1 MSVKSSG
8 AARKPTSET
17 AKPGVRPPLSLP
29 KNLSWRKKLLF
40 GVGTLVVVLI
50 ALEGLLALGGVR
62 PVLYEEDPY
71 VGFSSQVP
79 LFDEH
84 KSADGPVMETA
95 PHKLLYFR
103 PQSFAKRKAGGT
115 YRVFTIGGSTTY
127 GQPFAEEVSFTGWLR
142 TYLPVADSSR
152 KWEVI
157 NCGGISYA
165 SYRAA
170 LVVEEIA
177 RYQPDLV
184 VIYSGQNEFLERRTY
199 GDLLDIPAPVRS
211 VGGLAGRTRL
221 YAAARRAMNYASAPP
236 EPPTTRAELDDDVV
250 TLLDHSVGPTQYT
263 RDDTLRDQVI
273 GHFRYNLARM
283 IDIARSAGADVVVVT
298 PATNLRDCSPFKSE
312 PRADLR
318 DDQRRRFGEMLI
330 KEHEARKAEKWKDAL
345 EAIDAALAIDDRY
358 AEAHYLRGQILEGL
372 GRHADAKTAYQRAL
386 DEDVC
391 PLRALTPI
399 RQAVVEVAKD
409 RGTTLVDFAAWV
421 EEHSPHGIPG
431 KDLLVD
437 HVHPT
442 IDAHR
447 RLALLIF
454 DQLRQ
459 RGVVRPAGEWTDA
472 TIDRV
477 RKEVEGRQDQQTQGI
492 AMRNL
497 AKVLK
502 WGGKFVEGKQAALK
516 AIEWAPTDAET
527 HFIAGSC
534 AKSLGEIGEA
544 MRHYQLAIKWN
555 PQFALAHSNLAA
567 LYEERGRRQDAI
579 HRYREAAALA
589 RGADQVQALTAL
601 GRLLIESGQVDQGL
615 RYLND
620 ALRQAPNF
628 VEARIQMGV
637 GLFKQSRHDAAL
649 VHLEKAVEIEPQSA
663 AALTNRGIVLQAL
676 GRHPQALESLR
687 AATRAAPHDA
697 RMHYNLAFAHD
708 RLGRS
713 DDALAGYRVTWRLD
727 PDFAAAAT
735 GQIHILLAK
744 RKFDEIEKVLGQP
757 LRRATLQAAQ
767 DFAWALATRSDEE
780 FRDGAR
786 AVKWAEQVVATRG
799 GRTIEAYDVLAAA
812 YAEAGRFDD
821 AVATIKTAMG
831 SAEQT
836 QQPKLAQSLQ
846 KRLAL
851 YQQKRPYR
859 AAP

>member
-8 AARKPTSET
+8 VASGPAGQS
-17 AKPGVRPPLSLP
+17 AKPAVRPP
-29 KNLSWRKKLLF
+29 LSWRKKLLF
-40 GVGTLVVVLI
+40 GAGTLAVVLI
-50 ALEGLLALGGVR
+50 ALEGLLALAGVR
-62 PVLYEEDPY
+62 PVLYDEDPY

-79 LFDEH
+79 LFEER
-84 KSADGPVMETA
+84 KTADGVVLETA

-103 PQSFAKRKAGGT
+103 PQTFSKQKAGGT
-115 YRVFTIGGSTTY
+115 YRAFTVGGSTTY

-170 LVVEEIA
+170 LIVEEIA
-177 RYQPDLV
+177 QYQPDLV
-184 VIYSGQNEFLERRTY
+184 IIYSGQNEFLERRTY

-221 YAAARRAMNYASAPP
+221 YAVARRAMNFSTPPAPP
-236 EPPTTRAELDDDVV
+236 ATRAELDEHVV
-250 TLLDHSVGPTQYT
+250 TLLDHSVGPTEYT
-263 RDDTLRDQVI
+263 RDDTLRDQVV

-283 IDIARSAGADVVVVT
+283 IDIARSAGAEVVVVT

-312 PRADLR
+312 PRAGLR
-318 DDQRRRFGEMLI
+318 EDQARRFGELI
-330 KEHEARKAEKWKDAL
+330 IKAQEARKAQKWKDAL
-345 EAIDAALAIDDRY
+345 EAVEAALAIDNRY
-358 AEAHYLRGQILEGL
+358 AEAHYVRGQILESL
-372 GRHADAKTAYQRAL
+372 GRHADAKIAYQRAL
-386 DEDVC
+386 DEDIC

-399 RQAVVEVAKD
+399 RQAVTEVAKE
-409 RGTTLVDFAAWV
+409 RGARLVDFAAWV
-421 EEHSPHGIPG
+421 EEQSPHGIPG

-442 IDAHR
+442 IEAHR
-447 RLALLIF
+447 RLALSIF
-454 DQLRQ
+454 DELRQ
-459 RGVVRPAGEWTDA
+459 QGVVRPSADWTEA

-477 RKEVEGRQDQQTQGI
+477 RKDVEGRQDQQAQGI

-502 WGGKFVEGKQAALK
+502 WGGKFAEGKQAALK
-516 AIEWAPTDAET
+516 AIEWAPTDAEA

-544 MRHYQLAIKWN
+544 MRHYQFAIKWN
-555 PQFALAHSNLAA
+555 PDFALAHSNLAA

-579 HRYREAAALA
+579 RRYREAAALA

-601 GRLLIESGQVDQGL
+601 GRLLIEAGSVDEAL

-620 ALRQAPNF
+620 ALRQSPNF

-637 GLFKQSRHDAAL
+637 GLFKQARHDAAL
-649 VHLEKAVEIEPQSA
+649 VHLEKAVELEPQSA
-663 AALTNRGIVLQAL
+663 PALTNRGIVLQSL
-676 GRHPQALESLR
+676 GRQAEALDSLR
-687 AATRAAPHDA
+687 AATRVAPHDA

-708 RLGRS
+708 RIGRK
-713 DDALAGYRVTWRLD
+713 DDALAGYRVAWRLD

-735 GQIHILLAK
+735 GQTHILLAK
-744 RKFDEIEKVLGQP
+744 RRFTDIETILGQP
-757 LRRATLQAAQ
+757 LRPATLQAAQ
-767 DFAWALATRSDEE
+767 DFAWALATRPDEK

-786 AVKWAEQVVATRG
+786 AVKWAEQVVATKG

-821 AVATIKTAMG
+821 AVATITTAIQ

-851 YQQKRPYR
+851 YRQKRPYR
-859 AAP
+859 TAG